1 MLQNRRETVAHTK
14 GAPIGRNSVS
24 LTCDSASSL
33 ADAKKVI
40 GRIVAERH
48 DRRSLVA
55 KIACDIGAE
64 IIQGLFRAGDD
75 LNSVELSRRFKTS
88 RTPIREALIL
98 LEKEGLVDIPP
109 RRRPRVRALAVDE
122 IKDIYE
128 ARSALFGLMGQA
140 VALRASDD
148 DIARLESLLVE
159 LRKHHKK
166 EDLEA
171 FLWANV
177 SFFDLVAQLANNRTI
192 RAILDSLLLR
202 TLPLRRLSLSLPGRM
217 TSSLDDMTRLVRAF
231 RQRDANLA
239 AALIQSNHISAL
251 KALSAHLQAIAASTD
266 SADA

>member
-1 MLQNRRETVAHTK
+1 MLQNRRETAAHTK
-14 GAPIGRNSVS
+14 KVPIGRGSAS
-24 LTCDSASSL
+24 LTSDSAASL
-33 ADAKKVI
+33 AAAKKVI

-48 DRRSLVA
+48 DRPSLVA

-64 IIQGLFRAGDD
+64 IIQGLFRPGDD

-128 ARSALFGLMGQA
+128 ARAALFVLMGQA
-140 VALRASDD
+140 VALHASDD
-148 DIARLESLLVE
+148 DIARLESSLAE
-159 LRKHHKK
+159 LRKCHKK

-177 SFFDLVAQLANNRTI
+177 NFFDLVTQLANNRTI

-251 KALSAHLQAIAASTD
+251 KALSTHLQAIAEATD
-266 SADA
+266 NADV